1 MDTQI
6 IVTIIAGIL
15 LAVGVIGT
23 VYPVLPGSMLVL
35 GTLLAWAWILGS
47 TASWTMGIIAMAFA
61 AIGWSASAL
70 LTGRNLKKQ
79 QIPNQT
85 ILVAVVCGV
94 VGMFLIPVVG
104 LFVGFGVGLLGMEF
118 ARRKDFNQALRA
130 SGSALKATGIG
141 ILVEFGMAAIASSI
155 WVIGVIWHFASR

>member
-1 MDTQI
+1 M
-6 IVTIIAGIL
+6 
-15 LAVGVIGT
+15 AVGVIGT

>member
-1 MDTQI
+1 M
-6 IVTIIAGIL
+6 
-15 LAVGVIGT
+15 GVIGT